1 MEIGQIRD
9 ELHQYIDNAD
19 DRLINL
25 MYGMIQADMME
36 SDHQLTKEHK
46 KILDS
51 RLVEHQKAPDSGSDW
66 DESKHRI
73 ESQL

>member
-1 MEIGQIRD
+1 MGAVKIRE

-25 MYGMIQADMME
+25 MYALVQADMTE
-36 SDHQLTKEHK
+36 EDYHPSDEHK

-51 RLVEHQKAPDSGSDW
+51 RILAHDANPSSGSSW
-66 DESKHRI
+66 KEAKARI
-73 ESQL
+73 KSQL